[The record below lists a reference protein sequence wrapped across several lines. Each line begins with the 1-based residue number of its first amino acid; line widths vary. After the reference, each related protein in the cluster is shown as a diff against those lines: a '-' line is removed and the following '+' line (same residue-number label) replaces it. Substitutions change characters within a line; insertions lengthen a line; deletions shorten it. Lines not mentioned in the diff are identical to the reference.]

1 MIRISGGR
9 KVTNT
14 TTRMKAFLTL
24 GSFIT
29 VIGFFLLI
37 FNVSWGLSL
46 ADNWLAKRGGADTS
60 LYLLV
65 IEGYTNMF
73 LAAGSI
79 LFGIGL
85 VAILF
90 TSFKI
95 ITIKN

>member
-14 TTRMKAFLTL
+14 TTRLKTFITL
-24 GSFIT
+24 GFFMT
-29 VIGFFLLI
+29 VIGLISLL
-37 FNVSWGLSL
+37 FSMNWGLSL
-46 ADNWLAKRGGADTS
+46 ADSWLAKRGGADTS

-90 TSFKI
+90 ASYKI
-95 ITIKN
+95 ITIKD